1 MQQWQIYGEG
11 MSMEVDVGSEK
22 SSPRMEIP
30 GTREEEKSSLAAGSN
45 LFILVYLGKR
55 NQRTFEDE
63 ELLDQRLKDLF
74 LQSLLGNHGSNL
86 TEEELETHTI
96 SAWKEGKLHL
106 RQIDGSGRLCPRHLV
121 HVSASC
127 DALSTFSWLAIKLHA
142 FSLVAIVLLPS
153 DGIAWGRQQLSSFD

>member
-1 MQQWQIYGEG
+1 MDITVNNFWFGLG
-11 MSMEVDVGSEK
+11 VHGFSEK

-74 LQSLLGNHGSNL
+74 LQSLVEWSQQFLD
-86 TEEELETHTI
+86 LEI
-96 SAWKEGKLHL
+96 SSHL
-106 RQIDGSGRLCPRHLV
+106 NFLE
-121 HVSASC
+121 
-127 DALSTFSWLAIKLHA
+127 ALYCS
-142 FSLVAIVLLPS
+142 
-153 DGIAWGRQQLSSFD
+153 